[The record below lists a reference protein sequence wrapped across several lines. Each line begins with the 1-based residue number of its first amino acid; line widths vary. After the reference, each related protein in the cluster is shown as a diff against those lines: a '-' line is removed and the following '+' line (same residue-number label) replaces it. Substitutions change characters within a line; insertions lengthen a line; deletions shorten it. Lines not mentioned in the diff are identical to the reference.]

1 MSHLNDPFRLPRNV
15 LPSRYE
21 VTLEPDLDKATFTG
35 SVTIS
40 CGADHAES
48 IVLNAKHLEI
58 TGVSVDGNPCEWSLH
73 DQTERLIID
82 AKVNGEVRI
91 DIAFSGVL
99 NDRLRGFY
107 RSRFKD
113 AGGKEHVIATTQMQ
127 STDCRA
133 AFPCFDEPD
142 FKAVFA
148 ITLIAPNEMLAISN
162 GVEIGRRDLGD
173 GRSAIKFSDTMKMS
187 TYLVAFIVG
196 PLEATEPIVVNGIP
210 VRVVHLPGK
219 ADLAEFGLEAGAYCL
234 NWFHNYYGIPYPA
247 EKVDL
252 VALPDFAAG
261 AMENVGC
268 VTFREVLLLV
278 DEKTATTVDKLHVA
292 EVIAHE
298 LAHMWFGD
306 LVTMKWWNGIWLN
319 EAFATFMGVAACDA
333 FLPELQRWTTFGL
346 DRAMAFEVD
355 SLESTRPIE
364 FEVRSPEDSEGMFDL
379 LTYEKGG
386 SLLRMLELYLGP
398 ERFRAG
404 VSHYL
409 KRHAYGNTE
418 TNDLWD
424 ALEEVVNND
433 GGEAV
438 PVRRL
443 MDSWIWQKGY
453 PLISA
458 SVEGGELVLRQQRFG
473 FSPNAKHDTLWV
485 IPIHVSVNGVISKV
499 ILDATEARL
508 ALPSPEATVVVNAG
522 GSGNFRISYS
532 PDLLARLSGATLAAM
547 TTLERYVLVDDAWS
561 AVQAGRMSVREF
573 LDFAQMFRYETD
585 LAVWQAISTGVRM
598 AARVI
603 PDSASD
609 WFAGYVSEL
618 TAPMRGRLGWVPAAN
633 ETGLLRQLRGL
644 LVGLAGTVGADPDVV
659 KKSRELWDQSKTSA
673 VDPEL
678 LAAVTEVIAAT
689 GDAADFA
696 DVQNLYTISPSP
708 QDAIRYLYALG
719 AFNDAELVQR
729 AVDFAFSDSV
739 RAQDAPYFLQRITTN
754 RVHGHIGWRTISARW
769 DEANERFPIN
779 SIIRMVSGVKTLVN
793 PGVVNDVQAFF
804 KNHDIPQATLT
815 LQQTLEMQ
823 LVNAALRER
832 THSNW

>member
-1 MSHLNDPFRLPRNV
+1 MSHLNDPFRLPRNIV
-15 LPSRYE
+15 PTRYE
-21 VTLEPDLDKATFTG
+21 VTLEPDLENATFTG
-35 SVTIS
+35 SVSIS
-40 CGADHAES
+40 CSADNAAA

-58 TGVSVDGNPCEWSLH
+58 SGVSVDGHPCEWSLH
-73 DQTERLIID
+73 EQTERLIID
-82 AKVNGEVRI
+82 ATANGDVRI
-91 DIAFSGVL
+91 DVAFSGVL

-113 AGGKEHVIATTQMQ
+113 ADGKEHVIATTQMQ

-148 ITLIAPNEMLAISN
+148 ITLIAPREMLAISN
-162 GVEIGRRDLGD
+162 GIEIARRDLGD
-173 GRSAIKFSDTMKMS
+173 GRSEIKFSDTMKMS

-196 PLEATEPIVVNGIP
+196 PLEATEARVVNGVP

-219 ADLAEFGLEAGAYCL
+219 ADLASFGLDAGAYCL

-268 VTFREVLLLV
+268 VTFREVLLLL
-278 DEKTATTVDKLHVA
+278 DEDTATTVDKLHVA

-398 ERFRAG
+398 DRFRAG

-453 PLISA
+453 PLVSA
-458 SVEGGELVLRQQRFG
+458 SVDGDELVLRQQRFG

-485 IPIHVSVNGVISKV
+485 IPIHVSVDGVVSKV
-499 ILDATEARL
+499 LLDATEARL
-508 ALPSPEATVVVNAG
+508 AISSPEATVVVNAG

-573 LDFAQMFRYETD
+573 LDFVQMFRDETD
-585 LAVWQAISTGVRM
+585 LAVWQAIGTGLRM
-598 AARVI
+598 AARVL

-609 WFAGYVSEL
+609 RFAGYVSDL
-618 TAPMRGRLGWVPAAN
+618 TAPMRKRLGWVPAAH

-644 LVGLAGTVGADPDVV
+644 LVNLAGTVGADPDVV
-659 KKSRELWDQSKTSA
+659 RNSRELWDRSKTSA

-689 GDAADFA
+689 GDAADFT
-696 DVQNLYTISPSP
+696 DIQNLYATSPSP

-729 AVDFAFSDSV
+729 AADFAFSDSV
-739 RAQDAPYFLQRITTN
+739 RAQDAPFFLQRITTN
-754 RVHGHIGWRTISARW
+754 RVHGHIAWKSISSRW

-779 SIIRMVSGVKTLVN
+779 SIIRMVSGVKMLVH
-793 PGVVNDVQAFF
+793 PGAVNDVQEFF
-804 KNHDIPQATLT
+804 KTHEIPQATLT
-815 LQQTLEMQ
+815 LRQTLEMQ

-832 THSNW
+832 TQSDW